1 MRRTIIF
8 RSFLLILIPFT
19 ESKAQTISGRTTYLH
34 ASAGLARSEDG
45 LRFLSSYSASQWTPM
60 LNVGLGHRFNRNI
73 GLEAHAATMLTRLN
87 AEGMSVSNNQKT
99 SVAARHSNLM
109 AGLKLFAPMSDRFEM
124 FIRASIGV
132 LFSRSAISSDT
143 GPAFEKST
151 SNLGYMI
158 AFGFAYRVGNKAILT
173 MQFDFSDPYGSEN
186 VWSGDMGLLNIGVI
200 IPLQGPSGL

>member
-19 ESKAQTISGRTTYLH
+19 ESKAQTISGSTTYLH

-87 AEGMSVSNNQKT
+87 AEGLSVSNNQKT

-124 FIRASIGV
+124 FIRASVGM
-132 LFSRSAISSDT
+132 LFSRSDITAVSDLT
-143 GPAFEKST
+143 LRKST
-151 SNLGYMI
+151 SNLGYMFS
-158 AFGFAYRVGNKAILT
+158 FGFAHRLAGKTVLT
-173 MQFDFSDPYGSEN
+173 IQFDFSDPYGSED
-186 VWSGDMGLLNIGVI
+186 VWYGDMGLLNIGMKF
-200 IPLQGPSGL
+200 PLDGPK